1 MERRSAA
8 WRQDVSHGRMQDELC
23 GADTRHL

>member
-8 WRQDVSHGRMQDELC
+8 TNVV
-23 GADTRHL
+23 